1 MINIVSDSS
10 ILYSKSEALEKL
22 NVHTTPLSVCISNTT
37 YREFE
42 DINSAEFLDLVF
54 KGNHPSS
61 SQPAIGEKLELYEEL
76 SKDGEVLDITMAA
89 GLSGTYDSACSA
101 RASVDNEDKIHVFN
115 SKTLCG
121 THKFLVEKA
130 SEMVQMGMGIDE
142 IIYKMNNAIETEISF
157 LIPFDFSFLLRGGR
171 VNGVV
176 GGIGG
181 LLKLIPVMA
190 KTQDGR
196 RLEKYAIARTLKK
209 AIKEVI
215 DGLKNHGCDSTYNFY
230 ISHAFNDEVADEFI
244 NIIREVFKTN
254 NIEKLLLSPAFIT
267 QGGPK
272 CVAVQ
277 AIKM

>member
-22 NVHTTPLSVCISNTT
+22 NVHTTPLSVCINNTT

-42 DINSAEFLDLVF
+42 DINSADFLDLVL

-121 THKFLVEKA
+121 PHKFLVEKA
-130 SEMVQMGMGIDE
+130 SEMVKMGME
-142 IIYKMNNAIETEISF
+142 IENIICKLNSAVETEISL
-157 LIPFDFSFLLRGGR
+157 LIPFDFSFLVRGGR
-171 VNGVV
+171 VNGIV

-181 LLKLIPVMA
+181 LLKLIPVMG
-190 KTQDGR
+190 KNPGWKETR
-196 RLEKYAIARTLKK
+196 KIRNCENFEKSDKRS
-209 AIKEVI
+209 
-215 DGLKNHGCDSTYNFY
+215 D
-230 ISHAFNDEVADEFI
+230 
-244 NIIREVFKTN
+244 
-254 NIEKLLLSPAFIT
+254 
-267 QGGPK
+267 
-272 CVAVQ
+272 
-277 AIKM
+277 

>member
-22 NVHTTPLSVCISNTT
+22 NVHTTPLSVCINNTT

-42 DINSAEFLDLVF
+42 DINSADFLDLVL

-121 THKFLVEKA
+121 PHKFLVEKA
-130 SEMVQMGMGIDE
+130 SEMVKMGME
-142 IIYKMNNAIETEISF
+142 IENIICKLNSAVETEISF
-157 LIPFDFSFLLRGGR
+157 LIPFDFSFLVRGGR
-171 VNGVV
+171 VNGIV

-215 DGLKNHGCDSTYNFY
+215 DGLKNHGCDSSYNFY
-230 ISHAFNDEVADEFI
+230 ISHAFNNEVSDEFV
-244 NIIREVFKTN
+244 NIIREEFKTN

>member
-22 NVHTTPLSVCISNTT
+22 NVHTTPLSVCINNTT

-42 DINSAEFLDLVF
+42 DINSAVFLDLVL

-121 THKFLVEKA
+121 PHKFLVEKA
-130 SEMVQMGMGIDE
+130 SEMVKMGME
-142 IIYKMNNAIETEISF
+142 IENIICKLNSAVETEISF
-157 LIPFDFSFLLRGGR
+157 LIPFDFSFLVRGGR
-171 VNGVV
+171 VNGIV

-215 DGLKNHGCDSTYNFY
+215 DGLKNHGCDSSYNFY
-230 ISHAFNDEVADEFI
+230 ISHAFNNEVADEFV
-244 NIIREVFKTN
+244 NIIREEFKTN